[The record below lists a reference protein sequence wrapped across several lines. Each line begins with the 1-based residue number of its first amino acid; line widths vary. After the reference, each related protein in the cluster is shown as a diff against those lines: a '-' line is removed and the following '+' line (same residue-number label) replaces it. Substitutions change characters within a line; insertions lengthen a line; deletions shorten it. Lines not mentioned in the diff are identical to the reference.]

1 MERNAIHVCK
11 SGIFRK
17 KVIKERTIKK
27 ELLRNE
33 INISFLY
40 SPLFI
45 VLHFNVF
52 DERKEY
58 QFSVNIN
65 EISCSLSLKILYI

>member
-40 SPLFI
+40 SHFLFI
-45 VLHFNVF
+45 L
-52 DERKEY
+52 
-58 QFSVNIN
+58 
-65 EISCSLSLKILYI
+65 